1 MKWREP
7 HSNLRYHRRHLS
19 TTEAGNLEK
28 IWLMFWQRI
37 EWMTWKEVRP
47 AMAST
52 GATCRCARTEEKSVI
67 FILEDKSNCVLF
79 HCHWLRKE
87 YSGA

>member
-7 HSNLRYHRRHLS
+7 HSNLRYHRRYLS
-19 TTEAGNLEK
+19 MTEAGNPEK

-37 EWMTWKEVRP
+37 EWMTWKEGRP

-52 GATCRCARTEEKSVI
+52 GAT
-67 FILEDKSNCVLF
+67 
-79 HCHWLRKE
+79 W
-87 YSGA
+87 